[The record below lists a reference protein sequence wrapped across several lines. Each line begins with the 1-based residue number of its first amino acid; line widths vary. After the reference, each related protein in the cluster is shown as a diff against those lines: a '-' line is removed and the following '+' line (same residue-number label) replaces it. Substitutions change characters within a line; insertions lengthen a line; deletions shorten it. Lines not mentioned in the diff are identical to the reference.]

1 MRGASRLGRIGV
13 VALAAAH
20 LAGCA
25 ELASAPLPDVA
36 RLPQKL
42 LTKDEQTQAIAEMNQ
57 KKETHQSEAL
67 KQIEKA
73 Q

>member
-1 MRGASRLGRIGV
+1 MRRASRLCRVIV
-13 VALAAAH
+13 VATTAGL

-25 ELASAPLPDVA
+25 DMGSTPLPELT

-42 LTKDEQTQAIAEMNQ
+42 LNKDEQTQAIAEMNQ